1 MISSPCRL
9 SKSHEWAGL
18 GDVHIP
24 TRFLL
29 AASSIEQLRTPVWA
43 PALRGLCEDVL
54 YSPTPHHLP
63 DVEEVQGWVSAQQG
77 SKRRLSWAARG
88 TWLAGRAGL
97 TEQMLGSLGRA
108 NSEEPCRC
116 LFPTADLPWLQREG
130 SCFARHWNPC
140 TPPPACLFILRLPA

>member
-1 MISSPCRL
+1 MCTFLPDPCLQPAAWNNYGPQRG
-9 SKSHEWAGL
+9 HQ
-18 GDVHIP
+18 
-24 TRFLL
+24 LL
-29 AASSIEQLRTPVWA
+29 EACVRTFFTA
-43 PALRGLCEDVL
+43 
-54 YSPTPHHLP
+54 PHHLP

-108 NSEEPCRC
+108 DSEEPCRC